1 MEINLISDTVTKPSP
16 EMLQH
21 MFNAKVGDDVFK
33 QDPTVNEFERIVADL
48 FGMEA
53 AMFFPTG
60 TMANQTAIKLNTNPG
75 DQIIC
80 DKWSHIHLYESGG
93 ASANS
98 GVNFNLLD
106 GNRGIITAEEVKA
119 GINDP
124 EFYHTPMSKMV
135 GIENTTNKGGGAC
148 YEIAELQKIKQV
160 CKDHNLKYHLD
171 GARLWNAMIA
181 KKQEPKQFG
190 QLFDTISVCFSK
202 GLGCPIGSVLL
213 SDTATIHSALRVR
226 KIFGGNMRQSGYL
239 AAAGIY
245 ALQNNINRLEDDHR
259 RAKELGIQ
267 LEQCNW
273 VAIVEPVET
282 NIVVFSAQP
291 HIKDQEVIEKLK
303 QNGISIS
310 LLAKGKLRMVTHLD
324 YRQVM
329 HEYVME
335 VLEKIE
341 FLLFYLFNCFSYLQ
355 NIGLLIFTF
364 LNTIRILIFNKFV
377 VINAIFEDIKLL
389 IFDIPNNPFAIYH
402 GVC

>member
-16 EMLQH
+16 EMLQA

-106 GNRGIITAEEVKA
+106 GNRGIITAEQVKA

-124 EFYHTPMSKMV
+124 EFYHTPLSKMV

-213 SDTATIHSALRVR
+213 SDAATIHSALRVR
-226 KIFGGNMRQSGYL
+226 KIFGGNLRQSGYL

-273 VAIVEPVET
+273 VAKVEPVET

-291 HIKDQEVIEKLK
+291 YIQDQLVIEKLK
-303 QNGISIS
+303 QKGISIS

-329 HEYVME
+329 HEYVLE
-335 VLEKIE
+335 VFEKIA
-341 FLLFYLFNCFSYLQ
+341 F
-355 NIGLLIFTF
+355 
-364 LNTIRILIFNKFV
+364 
-377 VINAIFEDIKLL
+377 
-389 IFDIPNNPFAIYH
+389 
-402 GVC
+402 

>member
-1 MEINLISDTVTKPSP
+1 MEINLISDTVTKPTP
-16 EMLQH
+16 EMLQA

-33 QDPTVNEFERIVADL
+33 QDPTVNAFEKMVADL
-48 FGMEA
+48 FGMEGA
-53 AMFFPTG
+53 LFFPTG

-106 GNRGIITAEEVKA
+106 GNRGMITAKQVKE

-148 YEIAELQKIKQV
+148 YEIEELQKIKQV
-160 CKDHNLKYHLD
+160 CVDHNLKYHLD

-181 KKQEPKQFG
+181 KKQQPMQFG

-202 GLGCPIGSVLL
+202 GLGAPIGSVLL
-213 SDTATIHSALRVR
+213 SDKETMHKALRIR

-245 ALQNNINRLEDDHR
+245 ALQNNINRLEEDHR
-259 RAKELGIQ
+259 RAKELGAQ
-267 LEQCNW
+267 LQQCSW
-273 VAIVEPVET
+273 VAVVEPVET

-303 QNGISIS
+303 QKGIAIS
-310 LLAKGKLRMVTHLD
+310 LLAKGKLRIVTHLD

-329 HEYVME
+329 HEYV
-335 VLEKIE
+335 LEA
-341 FLLFYLFNCFSYLQ
+341 LM
-355 NIGLLIFTF
+355 
-364 LNTIRILIFNKFV
+364 
-377 VINAIFEDIKLL
+377 KLS
-389 IFDIPNNPFAIYH
+389 F
-402 GVC
+402 